1 MKKLLL
7 LLLVLS
13 GSHLVNSQSLKRQTL
28 SSAGNSQIVQNITGS
43 YFLLQSIGQSS
54 VIRTFVA
61 NENEL
66 RQGFIQPLL
75 AIVLGGDPNNLEVIV
90 YPNPFIDGVLV
101 NLENGLNATIE
112 MQLFDITGRLLM
124 SNSFEEDTQLSIP
137 LVNLSQGSYFL
148 KLQAGRQQQV
158 TQLLKL

>member
-1 MKKLLL
+1 M
-7 LLLVLS
+7 
-13 GSHLVNSQSLKRQTL
+13 
-28 SSAGNSQIVQNITGS
+28 
-43 YFLLQSIGQSS
+43 
-54 VIRTFVA
+54 A

-66 RQGFIQPLL
+66 RQGFIQPLP

-90 YPNPFIDGVLV
+90 YPNPFIDGVIV
-101 NLENGLNATIE
+101 NLENGLNVPIE

-137 LVNLSQGSYFL
+137 LLNLSQGSYFL